1 MKFQEREKIIL
12 ELLQEKQVVRVEEL
26 SELLQVSLVTVRKDL
41 RLLESEG
48 KLLRTFGGVTACAV
62 ESKEQQRREMMQRI
76 AKRTAEEIEE
86 GDFFIM
92 NAGTTAMLT
101 AWELRKK
108 QVKVITNAISVA
120 REIKRHSGSEA
131 ILLGGELT
139 RDAVFTHG
147 SEAIEQLKQYKA
159 DKHAISVAREI
170 KRHSGS
176 EAILLGGELTRD
188 AVFTHGS
195 EAIEQLKQYKADK
208 LVLSISGISCKGG
221 ITTRH
226 MEAAGLFRGMIAC
239 ASEVIVVADSTK
251 IGFESF
257 YHVSGLNVVDKLITD
272 ADPEHEEELQRMEA
286 MGVRV
291 LRCRNEE
298 QDDL

>member
-48 KLLRTFGGVTACAV
+48 KVLRTFGGVTACAV

-159 DKHAISVAREI
+159 DK
-170 KRHSGS
+170 
-176 EAILLGGELTRD
+176 
-188 AVFTHGS
+188 
-195 EAIEQLKQYKADK
+195 

-239 ASEVIVVADSTK
+239 AREVIVVADSTK

-272 ADPEHEEELQRMEA
+272 ADPEHEDELQRMEA

-291 LRCRNEE
+291 LRCRKDE